1 MLPSLYDHICE
12 VIWSSSNFAQT
23 CFFFLI
29 RFVIPNS
36 EYGDISQ
43 LLASE
48 IFIPATFCFS
58 ENASCT
64 CSCFLSIFL
73 QFPAA
78 PTANPSKKKTLVMS
92 ANTQCVSLYVEER
105 TISCPCDRCEIIGS
119 AHIKL
124 TTGVACTPSGTEH
137 FMYDTICFWPLCR
150 WPVYSAVYIPFRTVN
165 MCCAA

>member
-78 PTANPSKKKTLVMS
+78 PTANLSKKKKRLRWVPIRNVFPCMLKNVPSSALVTVVRLS
-92 ANTQCVSLYVEER
+92 VQPISSWQPVSHAHLRVQSTSCTIRSVSGPCVVGQCTRL
-105 TISCPCDRCEIIGS
+105 
-119 AHIKL
+119 
-124 TTGVACTPSGTEH
+124 CTS
-137 FMYDTICFWPLCR
+137 
-150 WPVYSAVYIPFRTVN
+150 PFVL
-165 MCCAA
+165 